1 MNDYVVDASAAIH
14 RLLRT
19 PLGLQA
25 ERLMREVDTLCAPE
39 IFDAEVMAVFRR
51 SVLRRELDAARVE
64 ALLVELRALPI
75 ERVSHESLLLMAWEH
90 YQNVSASDALY
101 VALARRRGF
110 TLLTADEHVT
120 RAPNLRATVQLLGS
134 D

>member
-1 MNDYVVDASAAIH
+1 MIDYVVDASTAIR

-25 ERLMREVDTLCAPE
+25 ERLMRGANTLCAPE

-51 SVLRRELDAARVE
+51 SVLRRELDPARAE
-64 ALLVELRALPI
+64 ALLVDLRALPI

-90 YQNVSASDALY
+90 YQNVSAADALY
-101 VALARRRGF
+101 IALARLRGF
-110 TLLTADEHVT
+110 TLLTADEHLA
-120 RAPNLRATVQLLGS
+120 RAPNLRVTVQLLSS

>member
-25 ERLMREVDTLCAPE
+25 ERFMRDADTLCAPE

-51 SVLRRELDAARVE
+51 SVLRRELDATRAE

-110 TLLTADEHVT
+110 TLLTADEHLT
-120 RAPNLRATVQLLGS
+120 RAPNLRATVRLLGP